1 MEWTLAL
8 KAHDQPAW
16 FGHFRGVIFD
26 DVRSFQG
33 LADFEW
39 GYFTLE
45 HALDRVGTVKNLG
58 HGLIIHWELLMSLR
72 DGHLHFPSKQS
83 PDYQE
88 AASTEKHRLA
98 ATYEKEC

>member
-45 HALDRVGTVKNLG
+45 HALDCVGAVENSG
-58 HGLIIHWELLMSLR
+58 HGLIINGARTSVRFSANCGLKSAFHDIKM
-72 DGHLHFPSKQS
+72 
-83 PDYQE
+83 
-88 AASTEKHRLA
+88 
-98 ATYEKEC
+98 